1 VMGEA
6 FHTQTARKPQTS
18 DFWVAI
24 IEFPASGPEV
34 CGIKISR
41 TSGIGGLRDHGA
53 LPSSTIRVDRRVSS
67 LCGDAY
73 VSKENGRQQRT
84 ENPLR

>member
-1 VMGEA
+1 VRGEA

-41 TSGIGGLRDHGA
+41 TSGIGVCGTTVLCRQA
-53 LPSSTIRVDRRVSS
+53 LF
-67 LCGDAY
+67 G
-73 VSKENGRQQRT
+73 
-84 ENPLR
+84 